1 MREGGK
7 GGKRRMHRSAFRASE
22 QGRWIETGGQGG
34 QEIGREEGREGCVDG
49 SPKEL
54 GSE

>member
-1 MREGGK
+1 
-7 GGKRRMHRSAFRASE
+7 MHRSAFRASE